1 MMIGDRLRAIR
12 ASKRLS
18 QGDTEN
24 LSGLLRCYVSRVEN
38 GHTVP
43 AIDTLEKWA
52 RALNIPMLQL
62 FYEGEAPPKT
72 PDEIRHLEMSSRRR
86 GPRGLGSPLSLR
98 DAGISCETRSKR
110 PGFSSSSDKD
120 NSYDQKVGKSLREI
134 VRIRQA

>member
-52 RALNIPMLQL
+52 RALGIPMYQL
-62 FYEGEAPPKT
+62 FYEGEAPPKI
-72 PDEIRHLEMSSRRR
+72 PKDIWHLEMSSGRAGRSVLADRYLSEMQQCLTKLDQNDGALVLHLTKTILTTRRS
-86 GPRGLGSPLSLR
+86 G
-98 DAGISCETRSKR
+98 RS
-110 PGFSSSSDKD
+110 
-120 NSYDQKVGKSLREI
+120 
-134 VRIRQA
+134 

>member
-18 QGDTEN
+18 QGDIEN

-52 RALNIPMLQL
+52 RALNIPMYQL
-62 FYEGEAPPKT
+62 FYEGEAPPKI
-72 PDEIRHLEMSSRRR
+72 PDEIRHLGMSSRRR
-86 GPRGLGSPLSLR
+86 GPRGLAHRYLSEMQECLAKLDR
-98 DAGISCETRSKR
+98 NDRALVLQLTKTILTTRR
-110 PGFSSSSDKD
+110 RG
-120 NSYDQKVGKSLREI
+120 R
-134 VRIRQA
+134 A